1 MVRSQTLL
9 LKLIRAMLVA
19 SIVVPAGVLALF
31 AWHSYNQTVQGAQ
44 ERAHRLAAV
53 VQEHTLKV
61 FETIG
66 LVLQTADQKLR
77 GVDRETLVN
86 SKPLW
91 DELHKLEQSSEQV
104 ASIFVVDRDGFGPFT
119 TRIFQS
125 PVYDFSD
132 RDYYY
137 AQRRANQGLYV
148 GQSYMGK
155 ISKDHIFNFSIRRT
169 SADGRF
175 DGVVGV
181 SAYVKYFENYYR
193 SIGMEEDHFAIALV
207 KDDGNILVRY
217 PSIAAS
223 YSKIGSDSPFLR
235 TLRASDRGTFFARS
249 PFNGQDRLYGYVKVR
264 GFPVYAVYGIDQ
276 RTITATWLATFYQ
289 AAALAFAVGL
299 CLFATAWVALKRA
312 KQEGLALEN
321 LTQTTRKLEQEIE
334 KRERAEASLMQT
346 QRLEAVGQLTG
357 GIAHDFNNLLTV
369 IAGNLDLADRRN
381 DLGSI
386 RRMLKSIRYASDRAA
401 NLTRQLLA
409 FSRRHM
415 LNPKAVDLN
424 GVLARTRVLIEHC
437 VPENITLDFD
447 LSADLCPVR
456 VDVSEFEAAVL
467 NLVVNARDAMPDG
480 GTLKIATRNMTFA
493 DGDANAPQGRPGRYI
508 ALRIED
514 TGYGM
519 APETLAR
526 VYEPF
531 FTTKEVG
538 KGTGLGLSQV
548 YGFAKQSGG
557 SVSIESTAGRGTQ
570 VSIFLPW
577 SSEAIAEDGNPL
589 AAMPK
594 LERPVTIL
602 VVEDDAEVRK
612 TSVAMLQDLGHQILI
627 ARNAAEALAL
637 VKEASAPIR
646 ASDPIDILFTDVV
659 MPGGMSGIE
668 LANQAATVS
677 PALEVLITTGYPGHV
692 ELLRNEFAVLPK
704 PFTRVDLELL
714 IRSLVDRRDQKNQE
728 ENRLDSGSAP
738 VLNEGRMP

>member
-9 LKLIRAMLVA
+9 LKLIRTMLVA
-19 SIVVPAGVLALF
+19 SIVVPAGVLGLF
-31 AWHSYNQTVQGAQ
+31 AWHSYNETVHAAQ
-44 ERAHRLAAV
+44 DRAHRLAAV
-53 VQEHTLKV
+53 VQEHSLKV

-119 TRIFQS
+119 TRTFQS

-137 AQRRANQGLYV
+137 AQRRANHGLYV

-169 SADGRF
+169 SDDGRF
-175 DGVVGV
+175 DGVIGV
-181 SAYVKYFENYYR
+181 SAYVTYFENYYR
-193 SIGMEEDHFAIALV
+193 SIGLPEDHFAIALV
-207 KDDGNILVRY
+207 RDDGNILVRY
-217 PSIAAS
+217 PSIGAGGN
-223 YSKIGSDSPFLR
+223 SKIGADSPFLQ
-235 TLRASDRGTFFARS
+235 TLLASDRGTFFARS

-264 GFPVYAVYGIDQ
+264 GFPVYAVYGID
-276 RTITATWLATFYQ
+276 RGTITEAWLSTFYE

-312 KQEGLALEN
+312 KQEGLALAN
-321 LTQTTRKLEQEIE
+321 LTQTTHRLEQEIE
-334 KRERAEASLMQT
+334 KRERAEASLLQT

-386 RRMLKSIRYASDRAA
+386 RRMLKSIRYATDRAA

-437 VPENITLDFD
+437 VPENIVLDFD
-447 LSADLCPVR
+447 VSADPCPVR

-467 NLVVNARDAMPDG
+467 NLVVNARDAMPNG
-480 GTLKIATRNMTFA
+480 GTLRFTTWDKTFA
-493 DGDANAPQGRPGRYI
+493 EGDANAPQGRPGRYI

-519 APETLAR
+519 PPETLAR

-557 SVSIESTAGRGTQ
+557 SVSIESQVGRGTQ
-570 VSIFLPW
+570 VSIFLPR
-577 SSEAIAEDGNPL
+577 SSEAIAEDGDPL
-589 AAMPK
+589 ATMPK
-594 LERPVTIL
+594 LERPITIL
-602 VVEDDAEVRK
+602 VVEDDPEVRR

-627 ARNAAEALAL
+627 ARNATEALAL
-637 VKEASAPIR
+637 IQAAE
-646 ASDPIDILFTDVV
+646 PIDVLFTDVV
-659 MPGGMSGIE
+659 MPGGISGIE
-668 LANQAATVS
+668 LANAAVAVS
-677 PALEVLITTGYPGHV
+677 PTLKVLITTGYPGHV

-704 PFTRVDLELL
+704 PFTRLDLELL
-714 IRSLVDRRDQKNQE
+714 IRSLINPPGQE
-728 ENRLDSGSAP
+728 RLDSGSPP
-738 VLNEGRMP
+738 VLNEGRMT